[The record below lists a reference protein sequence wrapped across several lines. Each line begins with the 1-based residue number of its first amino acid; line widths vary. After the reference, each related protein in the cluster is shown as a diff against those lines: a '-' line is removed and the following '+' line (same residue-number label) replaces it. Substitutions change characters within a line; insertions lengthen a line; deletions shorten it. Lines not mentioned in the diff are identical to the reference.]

1 MPSLIYGF
9 GVTGKSFQRYLDIKG
24 EEFEIYDTLHSDSLK
39 IASKIEDGF
48 YKNIYVSPSV
58 PKEKFKNLK
67 KYSTVFTDMD
77 IFFNEDHSI
86 KIGITGTN
94 KKSTTCYHLMQL
106 LEEKYSINLVGN
118 IGKPVLDVLNNGK
131 KYSIIE
137 LSSFQLDKV
146 SNIDLDYGILLN
158 IDSDHLDYHENIEDY
173 VQSKKRIL
181 EAKKSIQSDDIKTIY
196 KFITGSM
203 PPKKELKDLPFRFQK
218 INQNTINDSKS
229 TNSHSL
235 KFAICEASKIFNDFA
250 LILIGNPEKEGYKE
264 VKISNPSLVVICGK
278 HGNEIFSCVKH
289 ENKVLCE
296 NLSLAVKE
304 IEKANI
310 KNILF
315 SPGYPSGDD
324 YINFEERGKAFNKLI
339 EENSGT

>member
-1 MPSLIYGF
+1 MPSLVYGY
-9 GVTGKSFQRYLDIKG
+9 GITGKSFKRYLDIKG
-24 EEFEIYDTLHSDSLK
+24 EEFEIYDTLHNDSLK

-58 PKEKFKNLK
+58 PKEKFRNLK
-67 KYSTVFTDMD
+67 KHSTVITDMD
-77 IFFNEDHSI
+77 IFFNEDESI

-94 KKSTTCYHLMQL
+94 KKSTICFHLMQL
-106 LEEKYSINLVGN
+106 LEEDYSVNLVGN
-118 IGKPVLDVLNNGK
+118 IGKPVLDVLNNKK

-158 IDSDHLDYHENIEDY
+158 IDSDHLDYHENIDDY
-173 VQSKKRIL
+173 VRSKKRIL
-181 EAKKSIQSDDIKTIY
+181 EAKKSIQNDDVKTIY
-196 KFITGSM
+196 EFITGSV
-203 PPKKELKDLPFRFQK
+203 PPMKELKDLPFRFQK

-235 KFAICEASKIFNDFA
+235 KYAICEASKIFDDFA
-250 LILIGNPEKEGYKE
+250 LILIGNPKKECYKE
-264 VKISNPSLVVICGK
+264 IEISNPSLVVICGK
-278 HGNEIFSCVKH
+278 HANEIFPCINH
-289 ENKVLCE
+289 ENKVLCK
-296 NLSLAVKE
+296 NLGLAIKE
-304 IEKANI
+304 IKKLNI

-339 EENSGT
+339 EEKRGT

>member
-77 IFFNEDHSI
+77 IFFNEDDSI

-173 VQSKKRIL
+173 VKSKKRIL

-264 VKISNPSLVVICGK
+264 VEISNLSLVVICGK
-278 HGNEIFSCVKH
+278 HAKEIFSCVKH

>member
-24 EEFEIYDTLHSDSLK
+24 EEFEIYDTLHNDSLI

-58 PKEKFKNLK
+58 PKEKFRNLK
-67 KYSTVFTDMD
+67 KYSTVITDMD
-77 IFFNEDHSI
+77 IFFNEDGSI

-106 LEEKYSINLVGN
+106 LEEDYSTNLVGN

-146 SNIDLDYGILLN
+146 SNINLDYGILLN
-158 IDSDHLDYHENIEDY
+158 IDSDHLDYHKNIEDY

-181 EAKKSIQSDDIKTIY
+181 EAKRSIQNDDINIIY
-196 KFITGSM
+196 KFITGSI

-235 KFAICEASKIFNDFA
+235 KFAMHEASKVFNDFA

-264 VKISNPSLVVICGK
+264 IEISNASLVVICGK
-278 HGNEIFSCVKH
+278 HANEIFPCVKH

-296 NLSLAVKE
+296 NLSLAIKE

-315 SPGYPSGDD
+315 SPGYPSGND

-339 EENSGT
+339 EEKGGT

>member
-9 GVTGKSFQRYLDIKG
+9 GVTGKSFQRYLDNKG

-39 IASKIEDGF
+39 IASKIRDGF

-58 PKEKFKNLK
+58 PKEKFRDLK
-67 KYSTVFTDMD
+67 KYSTVITDMD
-77 IFFNEDHSI
+77 IFFNEDDSV

-118 IGKPVLDVLNNGK
+118 FGKPVLDVLNNGK

-173 VQSKKRIL
+173 IQSKKRIL
-181 EAKKSIQSDDIKTIY
+181 EAKRSIRSDDINIIY
-196 KFITGSM
+196 KFITGSI
-203 PPKKELKDLPFRFQK
+203 PPKKKLKDLPFRFQK
-218 INQNTINDSKS
+218 INHNTINDSKS
-229 TNSHSL
+229 TNFHSL
-235 KFAICEASKIFNDFA
+235 KFAVCEASKIFKEFA
-250 LILIGNPEKEGYKE
+250 LILLGNPKKEE
-264 VKISNPSLVVICGK
+264 HREIEISNPALVVICGK
-278 HGNEIFSCVKH
+278 HREEIFSCVKH

-296 NLSLAVKE
+296 NLSLAIKE
-304 IEKANI
+304 IRKAKI

-315 SPGYPSGDD
+315 SPGYPSGED

-339 EENSGT
+339 KENFGT

>member
-58 PKEKFKNLK
+58 PKEKFRNLK
-67 KYSTVFTDMD
+67 KYSTVITDMD
-77 IFFNEDHSI
+77 IFFNEDDSI

-106 LEEKYSINLVGN
+106 LEEKYSTNLVGN

-158 IDSDHLDYHENIEDY
+158 IDSDHLDYHKNIEDY

-196 KFITGSM
+196 KFITGSI

-264 VKISNPSLVVICGK
+264 V
-278 HGNEIFSCVKH
+278 
-289 ENKVLCE
+289 
-296 NLSLAVKE
+296 
-304 IEKANI
+304 
-310 KNILF
+310 
-315 SPGYPSGDD
+315 
-324 YINFEERGKAFNKLI
+324 
-339 EENSGT
+339 

>member
-1 MPSLIYGF
+1 MPSLIYGY
-9 GVTGKSFQRYLDIKG
+9 GITGKSFQRYLDIKG
-24 EEFEIYDTLHSDSLK
+24 EEFEIYDALHNDSLK

-58 PKEKFKNLK
+58 PKVKFRNLK
-67 KYSTVFTDMD
+67 KYSTVITDMD
-77 IFFNEDHSI
+77 IFFNEDESI

-94 KKSTTCYHLMQL
+94 KKSTICFHLMQL
-106 LEEKYSINLVGN
+106 LEEDFSVNLVGN
-118 IGKPVLDVLNNGK
+118 IGKPVLDVLNNKK

-158 IDSDHLDYHENIEDY
+158 IDSDHLDYHENIDDY
-173 VQSKKRIL
+173 VRSKKRIL
-181 EAKKSIQSDDIKTIY
+181 EAKKSIQNDDVNTIY
-196 KFITGSM
+196 EFITGSV
-203 PPKKELKDLPFRFQK
+203 PPMKELKDLPFRFQK

-235 KFAICEASKIFNDFA
+235 KFALCEARKIFNDFA

-264 VKISNPSLVVICGK
+264 VDISNPSLVVICGK
-278 HGNEIFSCVKH
+278 HANEIFPCIKH

-296 NLSLAVKE
+296 NLSLAIKE

-324 YINFEERGKAFNKLI
+324 FINFEERGKAFNKLI
-339 EENSGT
+339 EDKSGT

>member
-1 MPSLIYGF
+1 MPSLIYGY
-9 GVTGKSFQRYLDIKG
+9 GITGKSFKRYLDIKG
-24 EEFEIYDTLHSDSLK
+24 EEFEIYDTLHNDSLK

-58 PKEKFKNLK
+58 PKEKFRNLK
-67 KYSTVFTDMD
+67 KHSTVITDMD
-77 IFFNEDHSI
+77 IFFNEDESI

-94 KKSTTCYHLMQL
+94 KKSTTCFHLMQL
-106 LEEKYSINLVGN
+106 LEEDYSVNLVGN
-118 IGKPVLDVLNNGK
+118 IGKPVLDVLNNKK

-158 IDSDHLDYHENIEDY
+158 IDSDNLDYHENIDDY
-173 VQSKKRIL
+173 VRSKKRIL
-181 EAKKSIQSDDIKTIY
+181 EAKKSIQNDDVKTIY
-196 KFITGSM
+196 EFITGSV
-203 PPKKELKDLPFRFQK
+203 PPMKELKDLPFRFQK

-235 KFAICEASKIFNDFA
+235 KYAICEASKIFDDFA
-250 LILIGNPEKEGYKE
+250 LILIGNPKKECYKE
-264 VKISNPSLVVICGK
+264 IEISNPSLVVICGK
-278 HGNEIFSCVKH
+278 HANEIFPCINH
-289 ENKVLCE
+289 ENKVLCK
-296 NLSLAVKE
+296 NLGLAIKE
-304 IEKANI
+304 IKKLNI

-324 YINFEERGKAFNKLI
+324 YINFEERGEAFNKLL
-339 EENSGT
+339 ERKHGA

>member
-9 GVTGKSFQRYLDIKG
+9 GVTGKSFKRYLDIKG

-77 IFFNEDHSI
+77 IFFNEDDSI

-264 VKISNPSLVVICGK
+264 VEISNPSLVVICGK
-278 HGNEIFSCVKH
+278 HSNEIFSCVKH